1 MKGSVAKRLR
11 KEASCYWPTA
21 AAGEVEHLHI
31 SIKLMEP
38 GNDVPINVAVW
49 RSRCGVTLGRS
60 SRA

>member
-1 MKGSVAKRLR
+1 
-11 KEASCYWPTA
+11 

-60 SRA
+60 SRASIPTRAG